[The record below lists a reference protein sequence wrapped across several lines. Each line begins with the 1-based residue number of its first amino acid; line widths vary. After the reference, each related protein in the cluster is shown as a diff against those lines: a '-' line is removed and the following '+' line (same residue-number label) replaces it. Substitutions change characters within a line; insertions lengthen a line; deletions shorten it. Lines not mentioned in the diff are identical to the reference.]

1 MIVETIKHVCTGCGS
16 EDIVKN
22 GKNRYGKQQF
32 KCKACGKQAVLQPNV
47 KYSETRKAEIL
58 AAYQERPSM
67 RGISRIY
74 GVSRQTLATWLK
86 KKACE
91 CDLKESLVA
100 AQPDDV
106 LELDEVW
113 SFVMKKTRKRWLWT
127 AMCRRTRQIVAFVIG
142 DRSAKTCTKLWKRIA
157 ERYKRCH
164 SFSDLWEAYRKVF
177 SKDTHTSVP
186 KQVGETCHMERF
198 NNTLRQRLARYVRR
212 TLSFSKS
219 DYMHHVVTKCF
230 IITYNRQCVS

>member
-1 MIVETIKHVCTGCGS
+1 M
-16 EDIVKN
+16 
-22 GKNRYGKQQF
+22 
-32 KCKACGKQAVLQPNV
+32 
-47 KYSETRKAEIL
+47 
-58 AAYQERPSM
+58 
-67 RGISRIY
+67 
-74 GVSRQTLATWLK
+74 
-86 KKACE
+86 
-91 CDLKESLVA
+91 VA

-142 DRSAKTCTKLWKRIA
+142 NRSAKTCAKLWAKLPEA
-157 ERYKRCH
+157 YQRCH

-177 SKDTHTSVP
+177 PQDTHQSVP
-186 KQVGETCHMERF
+186 KQAGQTCHIERF

-219 DYMHHVVTKCF
+219 DAMHHVVTKYF
-230 IITYNRQCVS
+230 IVNYNLQCVS